1 VSGKATVMVQTA
13 FSDLETRSGGFLSG
27 ISSADSGRVDAV
39 LLTASYDRH
48 AYSDALFD
56 TLGVQLP
63 VTIKRAAQKRKADY
77 LAGRSIALA
86 AMKALG
92 ISPTAIASAPSRAP
106 IWPDGLTGSIS
117 HARGRCACVL
127 SYDTSQSVGVD
138 TEAIA
143 SGSSLAAILSETLTP
158 QDRDTIS
165 ADVSSQPTNA
175 TLVFSAKEALFKAL
189 YPRVNCYFGFDAAEL
204 AAPPGQNM
212 LHLRLTKDLATGM
225 NKGDTF
231 PVHFNVTAT
240 HVLTWLSVP
249 SA

>member
-1 VSGKATVMVQTA
+1 MVQTA

-27 ISSADSGRVDAV
+27 ISSVDSGMDGAV
-39 LLTASYDRH
+39 FLTASYDGG

-56 TLGVQLP
+56 RLGVHCP
-63 VTIKRAAQKRKADY
+63 DAIKRAAQKRKADY
-77 LAGRSIALA
+77 LAGRSIAKA
-86 AMKALG
+86 AMRALG
-92 ISPTAIASAPSRAP
+92 VPPNPVTSAASRAP
-106 IWPDGLTGSIS
+106 IWPDGITGSIS
-117 HARGRCACVL
+117 HARGRCACLL
-127 SYDTSQSVGVD
+127 SSDTSQSVGVD

-189 YPRVNCYFGFDAAEL
+189 YTRVNCYFGFDAAEL
-204 AAPPGQNM
+204 AAPPGQDM
-212 LHLRLTKDLATGM
+212 LHLRLTKDLATGV

-231 PVHFNVTAT
+231 PVYFNVTAT